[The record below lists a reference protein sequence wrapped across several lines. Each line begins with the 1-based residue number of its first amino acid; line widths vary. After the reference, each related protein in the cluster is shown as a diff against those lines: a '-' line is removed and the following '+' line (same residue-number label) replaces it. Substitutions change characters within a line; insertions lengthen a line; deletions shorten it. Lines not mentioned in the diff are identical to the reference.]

1 MLSEDCCVPTLG
13 KKFMPEK
20 NRISSHK
27 KTWLIFSRVSDVL
40 CFALFTTATLTFEID
55 EKTIISAV
63 AEDDIIGKKHA
74 LKNRINDL

>member
-1 MLSEDCCVPTLG
+1 
-13 KKFMPEK
+13 MPPSGQPPLQK
-20 NRISSHK
+20 S

-40 CFALFTTATLTFEID
+40 CFTLFTTATLTFEID

-74 LKNRINDL
+74 FKK